1 MRVFVLLC
9 ALVASA
15 LSLQFGVV
23 VFPETG
29 HLNPL
34 LAIVEAASKN
44 GHTTVVFGPE
54 FFMKSC
60 EREVGSYPF
69 AKCVNLGFYNISE
82 FGDEYMQ
89 KIVQM
94 DPLPSLEEINKHANA
109 FNAFL
114 APALLAAIQRESIH
128 LDLFL
133 VDFGAWSG
141 TAVADALKTPT
152 IVVWPLTLQFPVINN
167 PSIPALG
174 TAMSLH
180 MSWTERLYNYFVQH
194 VFLIGMTF
202 ATEPVHNAIRASVGA
217 APVDKYDLYYRRIII
232 TPSIYGLDIG
242 QPLCPNVN
250 AVGFLSR
257 VSTESDLSNSNVPA
271 EWKEFMDGCTNGI
284 VYINMGSVAI
294 LPDEWV
300 HRIESA
306 AVHFVT
312 EKKQCVVWKLQKRQ
326 LNIVTEARNTDPSL
340 MRLTTHLPFSPRL
353 LLAHPHASVFVTHC
367 GDTSVYESVQNM
379 VPLVGISLF
388 ADQADMCAR
397 VADARVGLSLDK
409 RSPTLSNDLISAITE
424 MQTDKRPVAMKKL
437 KSLKALGHAL
447 GGARRA
453 ADILESVALHAD
465 LYQNFFCDF
474 VQLPWY
480 QLHDIDVT
488 LASGVGLFVL
498 FYVPYLLFRA
508 CCCRGSKRQQRDTKH
523 KRE

>member
-1 MRVFVLLC
+1 MRLLAVF
-9 ALVASA
+9 SA
-15 LSLQFGVV
+15 LIVSVLSMQFGVV

-34 LAIVEAASKN
+34 LAIVEATAKN

-60 EREVGSYPF
+60 QREVGSYPF

-82 FGDEYMQ
+82 FGEEYMQ

-114 APALLAAIQRESIH
+114 APALLAAIQRDSIP
-128 LDLFL
+128 LDLLL
-133 VDFGAWSG
+133 VDFGAWAG
-141 TAVADALKTPT
+141 TAVADTLKIPS
-152 IVVWPLTLQFPVINN
+152 IVVWPLTLQFPTVNN

-180 MSWTERLYNYFVQH
+180 MTWSERLYNYFVQH
-194 VFLIGMTF
+194 VFLLGMTLT
-202 ATEPVHNAIRASVGA
+202 TEPIHNAIRASVGA
-217 APVDKYDLYYRRIII
+217 APVDKYDLYYRRMVI

-257 VSTESDLSNSNVPA
+257 VSTESDLSSSFVPA
-271 EWKEFMDGCTNGI
+271 EWKEYMDGCVNGI
-284 VYINMGSVAI
+284 VYINMGSVAV
-294 LPDEWV
+294 LPDEWI
-300 HRIESA
+300 HRIEAA
-306 AVHFVT
+306 AVHFVA

-326 LNIVTEARNTDPSL
+326 LDHVPIARSSDPAR

-353 LLAHPHASVFVTHC
+353 LLAHEHASVFVTHC
-367 GDTSVYESVQNM
+367 GDTSVYESVQNT
-379 VPLVGISLF
+379 VPLVGIPLF

-397 VADARVGLSLDK
+397 VADSKIGLSLNK
-409 RSPTLSNDLISAITE
+409 RSTSLSDELVQAVAQ
-424 MQTDKRPVAMKKL
+424 MQTDKRPAAMKKL
-437 KSLKALGHAL
+437 KNLKALGHAL

-453 ADILESVALHAD
+453 AEILESVALHAE
-465 LYQNFFCDF
+465 LYQNFFCDY

-480 QLHDIDVT
+480 QLHDVDVT
-488 LASGVGLFVL
+488 VISGVGLAVL
-498 FYVPYLLFRA
+498 LCVVRYLCRC
-508 CCCRGSKRQQRDTKH
+508 CCCRGGKRQREA
-523 KRE
+523 KRKFE